1 LREELDGLRR
11 MAIFAAVVEAESF
24 SEAARRMGMAKSAV
38 SKHVSELEQ
47 ILGVRLMNRT
57 TRRLSLTEAGQRYQE
72 SCARIL
78 REAVEATRA
87 VRSLQTKPVGTLR
100 LNASISFGERF
111 IVPEVIRFMKAYPEI
126 HVELDQVDHYVDLVD
141 DHVDL
146 AIRIGHLEDS
156 SLVARKLAPVQLMMV
171 AAPDFF
177 DAQGAPDSPDAVE
190 ALPLIRYTE
199 NRSRQRIEIARGD
212 DSRHLRLAESRIQA
226 NSGASI
232 LRLTEAGL
240 GLSLL
245 PDFFVNSSLDA
256 GRLVRVLPDW
266 DVVPP
271 TAVHAVYPH
280 SRNVQNKVRI
290 FVDFLAE
297 SFREPPWHQVD

>member
-1 LREELDGLRR
+1 MREELDGLRR
-11 MAIFAAVVEAESF
+11 MAIFAAVVEAQSF

-38 SKHVSELEQ
+38 SKQVSELEHV
-47 ILGVRLMNRT
+47 LGVRLMNRT
-57 TRRLSLTEAGQRYQE
+57 TRRLSLTEAGERYHQ
-72 SCARIL
+72 SCTRIL

-87 VRSLQTKPVGTLR
+87 VRSLQTEPVGTLR

-111 IVPEVIRFMKAYPEI
+111 VVPQVVRFMEAYPEI
-126 HVELDQVDHYVDLVD
+126 QVELDLIDHYVDMID
-141 DHVDL
+141 DNVDL

-156 SLVARKLAPVQLMMV
+156 SLVARKLAPISIMLV

-177 DAQGAPDSPDAVE
+177 EAHGRPSEPSEVE
-190 ALPLIRYTE
+190 SLPLIRYTE
-199 NRSRQRIEIARGD
+199 NRGRMRVEVAKREARQQLRFPDARVQ
-212 DSRHLRLAESRIQA
+212 S

-232 LRLTEAGL
+232 LRLTQAGL

-245 PDFFVNSSLDA
+245 PDFFVNADLAS
-256 GRLVRVLPDW
+256 GRLVRVLPEW
-266 DVVPP
+266 DIVPP

-297 SFREPPWHQVD
+297 AYRSPPWHQER

>member
-1 LREELDGLRR
+1 VREELDGLRR

-47 ILGVRLMNRT
+47 ILGVRLLNRT
-57 TRRLSLTEAGQRYQE
+57 TRRLSLTEAGQRYHE

-87 VRSLQTKPVGTLR
+87 VRSLQTEPVGTLR
-100 LNASISFGERF
+100 LNAPIHFGERF
-111 IVPEVIRFMKAYPEI
+111 VVPEVVRFLTAYPEI
-126 HVELDQVDHYVDLVD
+126 HVELDLVDHYVDMVD
-141 DHVDL
+141 DNVDL

-156 SLVARKLAPVQLMMV
+156 SLVARKLAPVRIMMV
-171 AAPDFF
+171 SSPDFF
-177 DAQGAPDSPDAVE
+177 AAHDGPDTPEAVD

-199 NRSRQRIEIARGD
+199 NRTRQRIEIQRGD
-212 DSRHLRLAESRIQA
+212 ETRHLRFAGARIQS
-226 NSGASI
+226 NSGGSI

-240 GLSLL
+240 GVSLL
-245 PDFFVNSSLDA
+245 PDFFVNASLSE

-266 DVVPP
+266 EVVPP

-297 SFREPPWHQVD
+297 AFKAPPWG